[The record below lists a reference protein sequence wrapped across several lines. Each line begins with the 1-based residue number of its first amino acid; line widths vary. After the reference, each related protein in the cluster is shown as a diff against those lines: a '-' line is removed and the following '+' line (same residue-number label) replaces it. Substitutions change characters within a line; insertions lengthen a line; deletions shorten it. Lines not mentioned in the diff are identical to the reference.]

1 MNLVNASLSQFLAS
15 GGILRKIRIFVTLRI
30 QQKGSAELLSFPPPL
45 FFFIFYLFFLK
56 LGVIHFRE
64 HKVYILTETG
74 VQKLPGPQ
82 KQLAR

>member
-1 MNLVNASLSQFLAS
+1 M
-15 GGILRKIRIFVTLRI
+15 FVTLRI
-30 QQKGSAELLSFPPPL
+30 QQKGSAELFSFPPSPL
-45 FFFIFYLFFLK
+45 IFFFFFLK

-74 VQKLPGPQ
+74 VRKLPGPQ

>member
-1 MNLVNASLSQFLAS
+1 MHHLNQFLAS
-15 GGILRKIRIFVTLRI
+15 WRNEYFKKLDICYTEKCNKREV
-30 QQKGSAELLSFPPPL
+30 QSSSLSLPPPSFFS
-45 FFFIFYLFFLK
+45 FFFFFLK

-74 VQKLPGPQ
+74 VRKLPGPQ

>member
-1 MNLVNASLSQFLAS
+1 MNLVNVSYSQLLALWGIKKNENSCYTENNNKREVQSSFLSLPS
-15 GGILRKIRIFVTLRI
+15 
-30 QQKGSAELLSFPPPL
+30 
-45 FFFIFYLFFLK
+45 FFFFFLK

-64 HKVYILTETG
+64 HKVYILTET

>member
-15 GGILRKIRIFVTLRI
+15 GGYSK
-30 QQKGSAELLSFPPPL
+30 KNYLLHGEYSKREVQSSSLSLPPPL
-45 FFFIFYLFFLK
+45 LFFFFFLK

>member
-1 MNLVNASLSQFLAS
+1 M
-15 GGILRKIRIFVTLRI
+15 LRKIRKFLHWKYNKREV
-30 QQKGSAELLSFPPPL
+30 QSSSFLPPPY
-45 FFFIFYLFFLK
+45 FFIFLK

>member
-1 MNLVNASLSQFLAS
+1 M
-15 GGILRKIRIFVTLRI
+15 RIVVTLRI
-30 QQKGSAELLSFPPPL
+30 TTKGKCRARFFPSPH
-45 FFFIFYLFFLK
+45 FFFFFLK

-64 HKVYILTETG
+64 HKVYILTET

>member
-1 MNLVNASLSQFLAS
+1 MQQREVQSSSLSL
-15 GGILRKIRIFVTLRI
+15 
-30 QQKGSAELLSFPPPL
+30 PPPHFS
-45 FFFIFYLFFLK
+45 FFFFLK

-74 VQKLPGPQ
+74 VRKLPGPQ

>member
-1 MNLVNASLSQFLAS
+1 M
-15 GGILRKIRIFVTLRI
+15 
-30 QQKGSAELLSFPPPL
+30 QQKGSAEFFSFPPSPL
-45 FFFIFYLFFLK
+45 IFFFFLFFFLK

-74 VQKLPGPQ
+74 VRKLPGPQ

>member
-1 MNLVNASLSQFLAS
+1 MNAPLKPIS
-15 GGILRKIRIFVTLRI
+15 GSMGEILRKIRIFIILWDYG
-30 QQKGSAELLSFPPPL
+30 KGSAELFLSLSPLL
-45 FFFIFYLFFLK
+45 FFFFYFLK
-56 LGVIHFRE
+56 LGVTHFRE